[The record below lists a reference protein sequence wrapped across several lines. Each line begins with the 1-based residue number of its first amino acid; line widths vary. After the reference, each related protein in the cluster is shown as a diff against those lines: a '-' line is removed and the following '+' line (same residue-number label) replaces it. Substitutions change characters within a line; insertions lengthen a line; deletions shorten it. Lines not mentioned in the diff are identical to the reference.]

1 MFAKELEWRMCYS
14 SILDKMSVFVQL
26 FSQIQTNS
34 NYFCETLESQ
44 FGKFHKISFFR
55 VNSWKF
61 YPGQKKV
68 PFVTNLPSWKSYDW
82 LVSRFMITINIVCFA
97 VRNPED
103 SKRAMLGMCYILDPD
118 LSLPN
123 KVTAIIIII
132 PANIV
137 LTIITIMKGIE
148 SKTLF
153 SLLDYF
159 FLDIFP
165 KYDTSNT

>member
-1 MFAKELEWRMCYS
+1 M
-14 SILDKMSVFVQL
+14 
-26 FSQIQTNS
+26 
-34 NYFCETLESQ
+34 
-44 FGKFHKISFFR
+44 
-55 VNSWKF
+55 
-61 YPGQKKV
+61 V
-68 PFVTNLPSWKSYDW
+68 P
-82 LVSRFMITINIVCFA
+82 RFIINIVCFA

-123 KVTAIIIII
+123 KVTIIIIIIII

-137 LTIITIMKGIE
+137 LTIITIMKGID

>member
-1 MFAKELEWRMCYS
+1 M
-14 SILDKMSVFVQL
+14 
-26 FSQIQTNS
+26 
-34 NYFCETLESQ
+34 
-44 FGKFHKISFFR
+44 
-55 VNSWKF
+55 
-61 YPGQKKV
+61 V
-68 PFVTNLPSWKSYDW
+68 P
-82 LVSRFMITINIVCFA
+82 RFIINIVCFA

-132 PANIV
+132 IPANIV
-137 LTIITIMKGIE
+137 LTIITIMKGID

-165 KYDTSNT
+165 KYDTSISYT

>member
-1 MFAKELEWRMCYS
+1 M
-14 SILDKMSVFVQL
+14 
-26 FSQIQTNS
+26 
-34 NYFCETLESQ
+34 
-44 FGKFHKISFFR
+44 
-55 VNSWKF
+55 
-61 YPGQKKV
+61 V
-68 PFVTNLPSWKSYDW
+68 P
-82 LVSRFMITINIVCFA
+82 RFIINIVCFA

-123 KVTAIIIII
+123 KVTVIIIIII

-137 LTIITIMKGIE
+137 LTIITIMKGID

>member
-1 MFAKELEWRMCYS
+1 M
-14 SILDKMSVFVQL
+14 
-26 FSQIQTNS
+26 
-34 NYFCETLESQ
+34 
-44 FGKFHKISFFR
+44 
-55 VNSWKF
+55 
-61 YPGQKKV
+61 V
-68 PFVTNLPSWKSYDW
+68 P
-82 LVSRFMITINIVCFA
+82 RFIINIVCFA

-123 KVTAIIIII
+123 KVTAITIIIII

-137 LTIITIMKGIE
+137 LTIITIMKGID

>member
-1 MFAKELEWRMCYS
+1 
-14 SILDKMSVFVQL
+14 
-26 FSQIQTNS
+26 
-34 NYFCETLESQ
+34 
-44 FGKFHKISFFR
+44 
-55 VNSWKF
+55 
-61 YPGQKKV
+61 
-68 PFVTNLPSWKSYDW
+68 
-82 LVSRFMITINIVCFA
+82 
-97 VRNPED
+97 
-103 SKRAMLGMCYILDPD
+103 MLGMCYILDPD

-123 KVTAIIIII
+123 KVTVIIIIPANIILTIITIIIII

-137 LTIITIMKGIE
+137 LTIITIMKGID

>member
-1 MFAKELEWRMCYS
+1 M
-14 SILDKMSVFVQL
+14 
-26 FSQIQTNS
+26 
-34 NYFCETLESQ
+34 
-44 FGKFHKISFFR
+44 
-55 VNSWKF
+55 
-61 YPGQKKV
+61 
-68 PFVTNLPSWKSYDW
+68 
-82 LVSRFMITINIVCFA
+82 VSRFIINIVCFA

-132 PANIV
+132 IPANFI
-137 LTIITIMKGIE
+137 LTIITIMKGID